1 MKVASESNIGL
12 CRNENQDVVMSEIF
26 DNSAFVVLCDGMGG
40 ENSGFDASNLAA
52 EIVMSKFMAGYESS
66 FTANNIRNLLISTV
80 NIANSVVFNTA
91 NTEIDKYGMGS
102 TCVAAFI
109 DGNTDTAHIV
119 NVGDSRA
126 YMCDG
131 EEIKQ
136 ITTDHS
142 FVQMLIDQGKIT
154 EKEKAEHPKKNMLIR
169 AVGVEKDITVD
180 YFETA
185 LNGGKLLLCSD
196 GLHGCCTDDE
206 ISEVIN
212 SFSTEDTAKEL
223 VNLAL
228 KNGGYDN
235 VTLAVIENC

>member
-12 CRNENQDVVMSEIF
+12 CRCENQDVVMCEVL

-66 FTANNIRNLLISTV
+66 FTPNNIRNLLISTV
-80 NIANSVVFNTA
+80 NIANSVVYNTA

-109 DGNTDTAHIV
+109 DGKTDTVHIV

-126 YMCDG
+126 YVCD
-131 EEIKQ
+131 ESTIRQ

-154 EKEKAEHPKKNMLIR
+154 EQEKAEHPKKNMLIR

-180 YFETA
+180 YFETE
-185 LNGGKLLLCSD
+185 LKGGKLLLCSD
-196 GLHGCCTDDE
+196 GLHGCCNDDE
-206 ISEVIN
+206 IFQVIN
-212 SFSTEDTAKEL
+212 SFPTDQTAKEL
-223 VNLAL
+223 VDLAL
-228 KNGGYDN
+228 KKGGYDN
-235 VTLAVIENC
+235 VTIAVVENC